1 VLAGGGFCFGV
12 EPALYSLIAVH
23 TSSKVLDYVLTGFNQ
38 RKSIFIISDQSK
50 EIADQ
55 ILGRLHRGVTFLL
68 CTGAY
73 SGSEKKVVF
82 CIITM
87 IELSRMKELVF
98 DIDPNAFVVV
108 NDTLE
113 VLGKRHGKII
123 AK

>member
-1 VLAGGGFCFGV
+1 
-12 EPALYSLIAVH
+12 
-23 TSSKVLDYVLTGFNQ
+23 
-38 RKSIFIISDQSK
+38 
-50 EIADQ
+50 
-55 ILGRLHRGVTFLL
+55 
-68 CTGAY
+68 
-73 SGSEKKVVF
+73 
-82 CIITM
+82 M